1 MNLFTIIQIFCLG
14 ILWAVKSTAA
24 ALAFPFVL
32 ILLVPMRFYFLPLL
46 FTNPE
51 LAEVMFL
58 LVIGFLAL

>member
-1 MNLFTIIQIFCLG
+1 MNLFTFIQLLCLG

-32 ILLVPMRFYFLPLL
+32 ILLVPMRFYLLPLL

-51 LAEVMFL
+51 LAEVML
-58 LVIGFLAL
+58 CGS